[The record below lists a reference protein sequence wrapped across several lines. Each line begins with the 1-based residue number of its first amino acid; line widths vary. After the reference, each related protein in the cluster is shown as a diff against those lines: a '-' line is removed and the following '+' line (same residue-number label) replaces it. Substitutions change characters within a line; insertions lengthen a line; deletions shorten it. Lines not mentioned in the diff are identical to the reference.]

1 LNIPTC
7 QTLRISL
14 RIPPIT
20 SPSVFKDPVGV
31 CAMAWHP
38 SLRFAAM
45 PEYYQKPASLCNL
58 FHENKTIEQMIA
70 IVKINRP

>member
-1 LNIPTC
+1 
-7 QTLRISL
+7 
-14 RIPPIT
+14 
-20 SPSVFKDPVGV
+20 
-31 CAMAWHP
+31 MAWHP

-58 FHENKTIEQMIA
+58 FHENKTIAQMIA